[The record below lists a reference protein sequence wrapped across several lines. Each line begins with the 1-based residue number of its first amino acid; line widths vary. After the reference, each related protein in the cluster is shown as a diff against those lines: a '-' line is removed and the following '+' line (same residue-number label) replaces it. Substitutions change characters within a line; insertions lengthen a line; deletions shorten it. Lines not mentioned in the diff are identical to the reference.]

1 MAALAILVGTTIVGF
16 SPARWDTVVL
26 VLPRRHGV
34 HVHVHDVIGTVLVIF
49 GTAALWRLS
58 ARR

>member
-34 HVHVHDVIGTVLVIF
+34 HVHDVIGTVLVIF